1 MRQNLFL
8 LQELVRRDFT
18 SRYAGSML
26 GFLWSFLQPL
36 WLLVLFSFVFS
47 TVLKISPMG
56 ARTESFGIFLF
67 CGLLPWTAFH
77 EGVMRASTAITEH
90 ANLVKKLNF
99 PSELLSLAAVLAA
112 LVQEATAAILFAII
126 LAFLGELS
134 WFSLG
139 WLAVALPIQVAL
151 TVGLGLSLGALQV
164 FFRDIAQF
172 LGMVLTGWFY
182 FTPIVYPLAQVPQ
195 PYRGWIEWNPMT
207 ALVEIYRGAFLGGGP
222 GSVTGLVR
230 LGLMAV
236 VALAVGLWLFRR
248 LKPSFA
254 DEI

>member
-8 LQELVRRDFT
+8 LQELVRRDFS
-18 SRYAGSML
+18 SRYAGSVL

-47 TVLKISPMG
+47 TVLKLSPIG
-56 ARTESFGIFLF
+56 ARTDSFGIFLF

-77 EGVMRASTAITEH
+77 EGVLRSATAITEH

-99 PSELLSLAAVLAA
+99 PSELLTLSAVFAA
-112 LVQEATAAILFAII
+112 LVQEATAGILFAGV
-126 LAFLGELS
+126 LALLGELS
-134 WFSLG
+134 WPSLG
-139 WLAVALPIQVAL
+139 WLLLALPIQVAL
-151 TVGLGLSLGALQV
+151 TAGLGLSLGALQV

-195 PYRGWIEWNPMT
+195 PYRGWVEWNPMT
-207 ALVEIYRGAFLGGGP
+207 ALVELYRAAFLGGSP
-222 GSVTGLVR
+222 GSVEGLVR
-230 LGLMAV
+230 LAV
-236 VALAVGLWLFRR
+236 ISVVVLAAGLWLFRR
-248 LKPSFA
+248 LKPTFA